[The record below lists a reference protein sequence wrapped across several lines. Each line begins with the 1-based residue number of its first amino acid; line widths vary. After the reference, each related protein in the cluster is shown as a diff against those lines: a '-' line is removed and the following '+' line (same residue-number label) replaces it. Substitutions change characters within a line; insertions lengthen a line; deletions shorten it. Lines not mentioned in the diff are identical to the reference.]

1 MTLNL
6 FPLAQSHDELIPPP
20 KPLAT
25 KYLWWGLLLWL
36 LSAPSLAMELKDFT
50 LTPAGGNYLRT
61 EPQLTAEA
69 QFTNASLMTRVK
81 FEWYKPGGALYHTG
95 YDYLWY
101 LNGGVNRIGSSSIYV
116 QTGGPGVRLG
126 DWSVAIFVQ
135 NDQGTGWSTTP
146 LQTLTFTVRNDP
158 PDAYQHYLSTKFT
171 TNEADNQSD
180 FYTQDPQLVFTTDFL
195 YYTHPSHWQ
204 TDYFYHYSSAA
215 RQWWQARGYVLP
227 ARDRLPWFRGDS
239 TDQFPPEV
247 YLKTSHETLA
257 LRDNLMSRWPGQW
270 EIEFHLAPGTSAF
283 AEQPQSTL
291 WFTLHDNTPPVL
303 TLKPLPSTV
312 THQARLTLTGK
323 ELSSVKVS

>member
-116 QTGGPGVRLG
+116 QKGGPGIRLG
-126 DWSVAIFVQ
+126 DWSVAVFVQ

-146 LQTLTFTVRNDP
+146 LQTLTFTVSNDP
-158 PDAYQHYLSTKFT
+158 PYA
-171 TNEADNQSD
+171 
-180 FYTQDPQLVFTTDFL
+180 
-195 YYTHPSHWQ
+195 
-204 TDYFYHYSSAA
+204 
-215 RQWWQARGYVLP
+215 
-227 ARDRLPWFRGDS
+227 
-239 TDQFPPEV
+239 
-247 YLKTSHETLA
+247 
-257 LRDNLMSRWPGQW
+257 
-270 EIEFHLAPGTSAF
+270 
-283 AEQPQSTL
+283 
-291 WFTLHDNTPPVL
+291 
-303 TLKPLPSTV
+303 
-312 THQARLTLTGK
+312 
-323 ELSSVKVS
+323 